1 VTATHTT
8 NETDISLYVGDG
20 EENTGIGY
28 TSGIFLRDGLLSVSM
43 FDEDDLESIRE
54 SAADWETERLDPV
67 LDAYG
72 ERQDRFATVSN
83 MEVDR
88 LYTPN
93 DIEDI
98 DYGEDLGFPGEPPFT
113 RGIYPTM
120 HRGRT
125 WTMRQFAGFG
135 TPDETNE
142 RFHYLIE
149 EGQTGLST
157 AFDMPTLM
165 GIDSDHKMSRGE
177 VGKEG
182 VAVDTLRDMEILF
195 DGIDLGEVSTSF
207 TINPSAAVIYAMYIA
222 LADQQ
227 GVPREEVRGTLQNDM
242 FKEFIAQKEW
252 VVPPEPSLRIVT
264 DIIEFSVENTPKF
277 KPVSISGY
285 HIREAGSTAIQELAF
300 TLADGMAYVED
311 CLDRGMDIDEFG
323 PTLSFFFNS
332 HNSLF
337 EEVAKFRA
345 ARRIWGRVMD
355 EWYGAETDEAR
366 MLKFHTQTA
375 GQSLTAQQPLN
386 NVARV
391 TIQAL
396 AAVLGGTQSLH
407 TNSYDEALALPSEQA
422 VRVALRTQ
430 QIIADESGA
439 ADIID
444 PLGGS
449 FAVESLTNEVEREAM
464 DYITEIKE
472 MGDGSMREGVLAGI
486 NDGFFQR
493 EIQDAAY
500 EYQERVEREE
510 ETVVGVNKY
519 EIEEDTQP
527 DLLQVDKEVEE
538 RQKERLKSVK
548 AERDDAAVE
557 EALERID
564 EAARNGDNVM
574 PAIIDAVKAYATM
587 GEIMGVFE
595 EYYGSYRETVNVA

>member
-1 VTATHTT
+1 
-8 NETDISLYVGDG
+8 
-20 EENTGIGY
+20 
-28 TSGIFLRDGLLSVSM
+28 M
-43 FDEDDLESIRE
+43 FDEDELAEIRD
-54 SAADWETERLDPV
+54 AAGEWEDERLDPV

-72 ERQDRFATVSN
+72 ERRDRFATVSN

-88 LYTPN
+88 LYTP
-93 DIEDI
+93 DDVADL
-98 DYGEDLGFPGEPPFT
+98 DYEEDLGFPGEPPFT
-113 RGIYPTM
+113 RGVYPTM

-135 TPDETNE
+135 TAEETNE
-142 RFHYLIE
+142 RFQYLID

-165 GIDSDHKMSRGE
+165 GIDSDHRMANGE

-195 DGIDLGEVSTSF
+195 DGIDLDEVSTSF
-207 TINPSAAVIYAMYIA
+207 TINPSAPVIYAMYVA
-222 LADQQ
+222 LADRQD
-227 GVPREEVRGTLQNDM
+227 VPREQVRGTLQNDM

-252 VVPPEPSLRIVT
+252 VVPPEPSLRLVT
-264 DIIEFSVENTPKF
+264 DVIEFSVEETPTF

-285 HIREAGSTAIQELAF
+285 HIREAGSTAVQELAF
-300 TLADGMAYVED
+300 TLADGMAYVEA
-311 CLDRGMDIDEFG
+311 CMDRGMDVDEFG

-345 ARRIWGRVMD
+345 SRRIWARIMD
-355 EWYGAETDEAR
+355 EWYDAGTDDAR
-366 MLKFHTQTA
+366 KLKFHTQTA

-396 AAVLGGTQSLH
+396 AAVMGGTQSLH
-407 TNSYDEALALPSEQA
+407 TNSYDEALALPSEEA

-449 FAVESLTNEVEREAM
+449 FAVEALTDEVEAEAM
-464 DYITEIKE
+464 DYIEEIRE
-472 MGDGSMREGVLAGI
+472 MGDGSMRDGVLTGI
-486 NDGFFQR
+486 EDGYFQR

-500 EYQERVEREE
+500 EYQERVERGD

-519 EIEEDTQP
+519 EIDEDTQP
-527 DLLQVDKEVEE
+527 DLLSVDKTVQKRQRDRLAEVRE
-538 RQKERLKSVK
+538 
-548 AERDDAAVE
+548 ERDDEAVEDALAAV
-557 EALERID
+557 D
-564 EAARNGDNVM
+564 EAARSGENVM
-574 PAIIDAVKAYATM
+574 PAIIEAVKVYATM

-595 EYYGSYRETVNVA
+595 DYYGSYQETVSVA

>member
-1 VTATHTT
+1 MRPGV
-8 NETDISLYVGDG
+8 EPVC
-20 EENTGIGY
+20 
-28 TSGIFLRDGLLSVSM
+28 M
-43 FDEDDLESIRE
+43 FDEDELEEIRA
-54 SAADWETERLDPV
+54 AADEWAEERLDPV
-67 LDAYG
+67 LGVYG

-83 MEVDR
+83 MGVNR
-88 LYTPN
+88 LYTP
-93 DIEDI
+93 EDVA
-98 DYGEDLGFPGEPPFT
+98 DLNYDEDLGFPGEPPFT
-113 RGIYPTM
+113 RGVYPTM

-135 TPDETNE
+135 TPRETNE
-142 RFHYLIE
+142 RFHYLID

-165 GIDSDHKMSRGE
+165 GIDSDHRMSNGE

-195 DGIDLGEVSTSF
+195 DGIDLNEVSTSF
-207 TINPSAAVIYAMYIA
+207 TINPSAPVIYAMYVA
-222 LADQQ
+222 LADRQ
-227 GVPREEVRGTLQNDM
+227 GVDREQIRGTLQNDM

-252 VVPPEPSLRIVT
+252 VVPPEPSLRLVT
-264 DIIEFSVENTPKF
+264 DVIEFSVEQTPKF

-285 HIREAGSTAIQELAF
+285 HIREAGSTAVQELAF

-311 CLDRGMDIDEFG
+311 CMDRGMDVDEFG

-345 ARRIWGRVMD
+345 SRRIWARVMD
-355 EWYGAETDEAR
+355 EWYDAGTDSAR
-366 MLKFHTQTA
+366 KLKFHTQTA

-386 NVARV
+386 NIARV

-407 TNSYDEALALPSEQA
+407 TNSYDEALALPSEEA

-449 FAVESLTNEVEREAM
+449 FAVEALTDEVEQEAM
-464 DYITEIKE
+464 AYIEEIRE
-472 MGDGSMREGVLAGI
+472 IGDGSMRDGVLKGI
-486 NDGFFQR
+486 QDGYFQR

-500 EYQERVEREE
+500 EYQERVERGE

-527 DLLQVDKEVEE
+527 DLLTVDKTVQK
-538 RQKERLKSVK
+538 RQRDRLADVK
-548 AERDDAAVE
+548 QERDDETV
-557 EALERID
+557 
-564 EAARNGDNVM
+564 EAALAEVEKAMRSGENVV
-574 PAIIDAVKAYATM
+574 PAIIEAVKAYTTM

-595 EYYGSYRETVNVA
+595 DYYGSYQETVSVA